1 MRVHTAE
8 DRNRLANDIAES
20 CFEVLAARQD
30 LGEIPCIV
38 LTGGGMGEASL
49 RAMGTHPD
57 GDRIAWDRVRF
68 LWGDERWVPARSS
81 DRNDR
86 LADELLFAHRDVD
99 AALVHRIGSSDSG
112 RSLDDAARAY
122 AEVVDGIDRIDVVLC
137 GVGPDGHV
145 ASLFPGREDLLGTE
159 APAALPVRNSPKPPP
174 ERVTLSI
181 PALQRGE
188 SVWLLATGA
197 EKAPAVRG
205 ILSAEQGLPAAIVEG
220 RAETVV
226 WTDRLALGA

>member
-1 MRVHTAE
+1 MRVHTTE
-8 DRNRLANDIAES
+8 NRDRLANDIAES
-20 CFEVLAARQD
+20 CFEVLSARQD
-30 LGEIPCIV
+30 LGEIPCVV
-38 LTGGGMGEASL
+38 LTGGSMGEASL
-49 RAMGTHPD
+49 RAMGAHPD

-68 LWGDERWVPARSS
+68 LWGDERWVPAGSS

-99 AALVHRIGSSDSG
+99 AAFVHRIESSDSG

-122 AEVVDGIDRIDVVLC
+122 AAVVDGIDRIDVVLC

-145 ASLFPGREDLLGTE
+145 ASLFPGREDLLRAE
-159 APAALPVRNSPKPPP
+159 APAALPVRDSPKPPP

-181 PALQRGE
+181 PALRRGE

-205 ILSAEQGLPAAIVEG
+205 ILTAEQGLPAAIIEG

-226 WTDRLALGA
+226 WTDRSALGA